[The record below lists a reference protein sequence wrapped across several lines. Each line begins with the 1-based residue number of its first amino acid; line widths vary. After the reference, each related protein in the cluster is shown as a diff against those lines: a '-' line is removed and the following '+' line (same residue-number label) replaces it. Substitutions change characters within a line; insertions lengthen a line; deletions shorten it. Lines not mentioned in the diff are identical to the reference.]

1 MEKAIMPA
9 LTGRHYI
16 VIAAVVIVILSWLGV
31 LDTVSD
37 GYVNSSLVQ
46 ATAAFASARALNA
59 VISML
64 QGTEVS
70 LLVVSLSV
78 GELLDPLDDLVEQ
91 YSTLM
96 KYAIASLLMQKL
108 LLLITSSTIFKV
120 FLTLTGILAA
130 GAAMLGKEKLF
141 FVLFRL
147 FVFVAFIRFALVIVV
162 GINGA
167 VGSFFI
173 NDQIDADVA
182 HLQATAE
189 VVEKTSSDNAMNTE
203 VSAQLE
209 ERLLQLEGDN
219 DNFVNHKIQFEK
231 DLVVARTELRDAK
244 ARLDNDRKNMGL
256 LEQVNLIFSV
266 DGNSSAV
273 DEAQKRVSYLEG
285 RIRELDDKLE
295 DNKDMISKIND
306 QLQGKTDGWFEGV
319 VDSVGSA
326 ATTVKEKFT
335 GRIDRAV
342 QSLTESASNM
352 LNLMAAFL
360 LKTMILPL
368 VFLYMMI
375 VLTRMI
381 WNVDLSRY
389 VKL

>member
-1 MEKAIMPA
+1 MDKVIMPA

-16 VIAAVVIVILSWLGV
+16 AIAAVVIVILSWLGV
-31 LDTVSD
+31 LDSISD
-37 GYVNSSLVQ
+37 DYLNSSLVQ

-70 LLVVSLSV
+70 LLVLSLSV
-78 GELLDPLDDLVEQ
+78 GDLLDPLDDLIEQ

-120 FLTLTGILAA
+120 FLTLSGILAA
-130 GAAMLGKEKLF
+130 GTAALGKEKLF
-141 FVLFRL
+141 SFWFRL

-162 GINGA
+162 GLNGA
-167 VGSFFI
+167 VGSLFI
-173 NDQIDADVA
+173 NDQIDADVD

-189 VVEKTSSDNAMNTE
+189 VIEKTSSDNAMNTE
-203 VSAQLE
+203 VS
-209 ERLLQLEGDN
+209 
-219 DNFVNHKIQFEK
+219 
-231 DLVVARTELRDAK
+231 
-244 ARLDNDRKNMGL
+244 
-256 LEQVNLIFSV
+256 
-266 DGNSSAV
+266 
-273 DEAQKRVSYLEG
+273 
-285 RIRELDDKLE
+285 
-295 DNKDMISKIND
+295 D
-306 QLQGKTDGWFEGV
+306 QLQGKSSSWFDGV
-319 VDSVGSA
+319 VDSVGLA
-326 ATTVKEKFT
+326 ATSVKEKYT

-342 QSLTESASNM
+342 QSMTEAVSNM

-375 VLTRMI
+375 MLTKMI

-389 VKL
+389 VKS